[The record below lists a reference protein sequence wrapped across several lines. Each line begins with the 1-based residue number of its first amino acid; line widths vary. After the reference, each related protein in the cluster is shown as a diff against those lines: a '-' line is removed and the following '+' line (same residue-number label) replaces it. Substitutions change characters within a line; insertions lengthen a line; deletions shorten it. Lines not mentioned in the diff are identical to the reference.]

1 MACLFVINGG
11 WHFQYE
17 LHSAEVDGKWADP
30 ICSNNF
36 QPVPVILSTA
46 KQGNASEENA
56 DG

>member
-1 MACLFVINGG
+1 MFVCDQ
-11 WHFQYE
+11 WRLAFQYE